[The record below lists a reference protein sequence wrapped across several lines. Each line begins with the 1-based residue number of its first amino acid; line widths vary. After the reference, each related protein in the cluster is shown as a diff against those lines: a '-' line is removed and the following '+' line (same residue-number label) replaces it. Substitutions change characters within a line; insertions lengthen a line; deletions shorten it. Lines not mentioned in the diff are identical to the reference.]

1 MSQLENKTTAMDKII
16 TAKKTVP
23 DFQSPEFLLAHIR
36 SILAFYDSRC
46 MDQQRGGFY
55 HHFKDNGDI
64 YDSDTRHLVSSAR
77 FVFNYAKATRFIDR
91 QQYLPYLKYALA
103 FLEQAHWQPDTKSYA
118 WLLGADNQVLDGT
131 NHCYGLAFV
140 LLAYAE
146 ALQAGVGSAQ
156 QVAAVFELME
166 QYFWD
171 PQHQLYKD
179 EASADWLHISP
190 YRGQNANMHSC
201 EALIAAYQATG
212 EQRYLDRA
220 QTLAGQVTQ
229 HLAKQGDG
237 FVWEHYHSDWQVDWD
252 YNRDNPRHLFRPW
265 GFQPGHQTEW
275 AKLLL
280 ILNRYKPA
288 TWLVST
294 AEHLFVES
302 LAIAWDSKLGGI
314 CYGFDPNHHI
324 CDSDKYFWVQAES
337 FAAAA
342 LLAEATDN
350 LMYWDWYQRIWQFSW
365 QHMIDH
371 QYGGWFRILDGQN
384 QKYDEL
390 KSPAGKTDYHTMGA
404 CYEVLNVLG
413 KMPEIGG

>member
-1 MSQLENKTTAMDKII
+1 MNKTDMT
-16 TAKKTVP
+16 KKNIP
-23 DFQSPEFLLAHIR
+23 DFRSPDFLLTHIR
-36 SILAFYDSRC
+36 SILGFYDSRC
-46 MDQQRGGFY
+46 MDKRRGGFY
-55 HHFKDNGDI
+55 HHYKDNGDI
-64 YDSDTRHLVSSAR
+64 YDQDTRHLVSSAR

-91 QQYLPYLKYALA
+91 QQYLPYLKHAIA
-103 FLEQAHWQPDTKSYA
+103 FLEQAHWQSDTSGYA

-146 ALQAGVGSAQ
+146 ALQAGVGSAEK
-156 QVAAVFELME
+156 VAAVFDLME
-166 QYFWD
+166 QHFWD
-171 PQHQLYKD
+171 AHDQLYKD
-179 EASADWLHISP
+179 EASADWQAISP

-212 EQRYLDRA
+212 EQRYLSRA
-220 QTLAGQVTQ
+220 QCLAKKVTQ
-229 HLAKQGDG
+229 QLAKQGEG
-237 FVWEHYHSDWQVDWD
+237 FIWEHYNTDWQIDWD

-280 ILNRYKPA
+280 ILNRYQPA
-288 TWLVST
+288 NRLVNT
-294 AEHLFVES
+294 AEQLFNES
-302 LAIAWDSKLGGI
+302 LAIAWDKSLGGI
-314 CYGFDPNHHI
+314 YYGFDPDHRI

-342 LLAEATDN
+342 LLAEATNNTD
-350 LMYWDWYQRIWQFSW
+350 YWGWYQRIWQFSW
-365 QHMIDH
+365 QHLVDH
-371 QYGGWFRILDGQN
+371 QYGGWFRILDGKN
-384 QKYDEL
+384 QKYDDL

-413 KMPEIGG
+413 QLSG